1 MTNDMEFKVSSP
13 VEKLD
18 LQAKNKFEVE
28 DISSLSLNS
37 DLTTKIENSHEND
50 HTQVKYPKHV
60 LLIILNQFCERFSY
74 FGIRTVLFIFL
85 TSNYI

>member
-1 MTNDMEFKVSSP
+1 MTIDMEFKASSP

-18 LQAKNKFEVE
+18 LQANSKFEAE

-37 DLTTKIENSHEND
+37 DLTPKND
-50 HTQVKYPKHV
+50 HPQVKYPKHV

-85 TSNYI
+85 TSNYIE